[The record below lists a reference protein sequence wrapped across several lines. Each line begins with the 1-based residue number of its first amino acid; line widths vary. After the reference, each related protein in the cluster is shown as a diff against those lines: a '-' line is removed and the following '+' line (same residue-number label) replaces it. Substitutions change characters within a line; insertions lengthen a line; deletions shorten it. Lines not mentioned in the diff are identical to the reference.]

1 MKPAVPDIRLGSKK
15 MNLEPLL
22 KKVLKEKDQDNRT
35 AILRIL
41 MKLRDMAIDG
51 DLKAA
56 ELLIDRAYG
65 KPSHSSSAGKPTIG
79 TIAIQ
84 YVLPDGNNNKADKKT
99 ARSVGSAEVVQ

>member
-1 MKPAVPDIRLGSKK
+1 MKPAVKNTGRRK

-22 KKVLKEKDQDNRT
+22 KKVLMEKVDDKP

-41 MKLRDMAIDG
+41 QKLTDMALDG

-65 KPSHSSSAGKPTIG
+65 KAKQQTPLSGRPLG
-79 TIAIQ
+79 VVAIQ
-84 YVLPDGNNNKADKKT
+84 YVLPDNGNNNKAY
-99 ARSVGSAEVVQ
+99 AEAAPGVGSFEVLQ